1 MSTRKDIALFPPV
14 SPGGLLWLALVI
26 PAVLILYGQALV
38 TLAERWIHEEQYNFA
53 LLLPLI
59 AAWHFWRIRGHL
71 QPAAAPPPTLVV
83 GLFLLVML
91 LEIAGLASSIFYL
104 QHLSFLGLLF
114 AIAVQHYGLANLRRL
129 LPVFLFLFLSIPL
142 PYVLE
147 AALTWRLQGLS
158 AALGSRLIAAF
169 GIPVFLDGNILE
181 LSQHRLQVAEACSG
195 LNYLYPLV
203 GLGAVIAVFSPH
215 KPRWA
220 RWLTVI
226 SAVPIAI
233 VMNGLRIGAA
243 GILATYFGE
252 AAEESFQHLFQGWVV
267 FLLSLGLM
275 LLLMHWLPE
284 RPRPA
289 TGPAPTPR
297 HTPAERG
304 AQPILPAVAVPLVL
318 GLLLLFQM
326 QRAPGAAALPDRL
339 DLASFPAR
347 LGAWQVVR
355 QPLVP
360 DLLDE
365 LAADDSLAA
374 RLIAGH
380 QGVDLFIAYYARQQS
395 GQSPHSPK
403 VCMPGGGWEIMD
415 TRRLLVPVGG
425 QAVPVNR
432 VRIVK
437 RNTTLLVYYWYY
449 GRGKWLASEWR
460 MKWELFRDAL
470 AGRHTNN
477 ALVRL
482 SAPVASGDPGGADR
496 ALQSALQALAP
507 QLPLHLD

>member
-1 MSTRKDIALFPPV
+1 MPTRQHNAPRSIRV
-14 SPGGLLWLALVI
+14 LLWLALVI
-26 PAVLILYGQALV
+26 PAVVILYGHALA
-38 TLAERWIHEEQYNFA
+38 TLVERWLHEEQYNFA

-59 AAWHFWRIRGHL
+59 AAWYFRRIRPSL
-71 QPAAAPPPTLVV
+71 QPTSTPPLALVI
-83 GLFLLVML
+83 GLLLLSML
-91 LEIAGLASSIFYL
+91 LEVAGLASSIFYL
-104 QHLSFLGLLF
+104 QHLSFLLLPF
-114 AIAVQHYGLANLRRL
+114 AFAVHHYGLGNLRRL

-158 AALGSRLIAAF
+158 AAIGSRLIEAF

-181 LSQHRLQVAEACSG
+181 LSHHRLQVAEACSG
-195 LNYLYPLV
+195 LNYLYPLI
-203 GLGAVIAVFSPH
+203 GLGVVIAVFSPH

-220 RWLTVI
+220 QWLIVV

-233 VMNGLRIGAA
+233 LMNGLRIGAA
-243 GILATYFGE
+243 GILVTHFGK
-252 AAEESFQHLFQGWVV
+252 AAEAGFQHLFQGWVV

-289 TGPAPTPR
+289 IDAAPAPS
-297 HTPAERG
+297 TPATG
-304 AQPILPAVAVPLVL
+304 KPQSMLPALAVLAVLALPL
-318 GLLLLFQM
+318 GFQM
-326 QRAPGAAALPDRL
+326 LRAPGTAAPPERLALAAFPDRL
-339 DLASFPAR
+339 GP
-347 LGAWQVVR
+347 WQVVR
-355 QPLVP
+355 KPLGS
-360 DLLDE
+360 DLLIG
-365 LAADDSLAA
+365 LAADDTLAT
-374 RLIAGH
+374 RLVAGH

-415 TRRLLVPVGG
+415 TRRIRVSVAG
-425 QAVPVNR
+425 QALPVNR

-437 RNTTLLVYYWYY
+437 RNTAMLVYYGYY

-470 AGRHTNN
+470 AGNPTNN

-482 SAPVASGDPGGADR
+482 STPIPSGDPELADR
-496 ALQSALQALAP
+496 ALQAALQALAP
-507 QLPLHLD
+507 RLPIHLD